1 MAYIH
6 YYSPSIPANIIN
18 SRIAM
23 AIADAEKILMKD
35 TWRRVRGIEH
45 TIPISVAMT
54 LKTTVHCEWSDKVF
68 KTRAAVRTERCII
81 SQRFVSW

>member
-1 MAYIH
+1 M
-6 YYSPSIPANIIN
+6 PAKIMK

-35 TWRRVRGIEH
+35 TCFRVRGIEH

-54 LKTTVHCEWSDKVF
+54 LKTTVLF
-68 KTRAAVRTERCII
+68 
-81 SQRFVSW
+81 QR